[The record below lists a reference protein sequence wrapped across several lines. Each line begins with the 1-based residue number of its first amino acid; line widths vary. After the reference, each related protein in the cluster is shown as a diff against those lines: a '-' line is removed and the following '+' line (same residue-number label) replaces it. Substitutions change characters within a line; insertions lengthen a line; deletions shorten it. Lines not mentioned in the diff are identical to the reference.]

1 MEDAMRFKLAD
12 AIVAGLLLTAVSAAP
27 ADAATNTIT
36 VGSVTLTNRVLVM
49 VPITVVCD
57 PLQGPDFD
65 STVVVTVTQAS
76 GKAVA
81 TGQVINETVPTPLF
95 TCDSVTQNHL
105 VIDVLPNPGSP
116 PFHGGKAIVQASFGI
131 FSFASGLDEGGS
143 TTVTVSIR
151 G

>member
-1 MEDAMRFKLAD
+1 MRFKLAG

-49 VPITVVCD
+49 VPVTVVCD
-57 PLQGPDFD
+57 PLQATSVD
-65 STVVVTVTQAS
+65 SILGVTVTQAS

-81 TGQVINETVPTPLF
+81 TGETFPAPIPIPF
-95 TCDSVTQNHL
+95 TCDSVTQNNL

-116 PFHGGKAIVQASFGI
+116 PFHGGKAIVQASFSS
-131 FSFASGLDEGGS
+131 FSPACNCSEEASTPD
-143 TTVTVSIR
+143 VSVHIR